1 MNHLD
6 PTQIEK
12 LKEIGTH
19 LKQHRQSLSIPIEEV
34 AKQTFIPLHIL
45 QALEAGESD
54 RLPEPVYIQGFI
66 RRYANVL
73 KLDSAILANSF
84 PTSISLVKSDTSN
97 SEKSETLS
105 GVLPVQYYDSS
116 NEEEPKTLSSK
127 SLIKSRITNLGKI
140 QSGFKNIY
148 IYLIYIVLV
157 IAACGTLFHLLSKQ
171 QTPSPSPPTQESPSP
186 NPQIQESPSPSPPTQ
201 ESPSLSPQIQESP
214 SPSPP
219 TQESPSPSP
228 QIQESPS
235 PSPQIQESP
244 SPSPQIQ
251 ESPSPS
257 PQIQES
263 PSPQPQTTVA
273 SPPEPVESVELTV
286 SLNDESWVRVI
297 VDGKTEFEGIL
308 TKGDKETWTAK
319 EQLSIRAGNAGAV
332 MISLNQQEPKS
343 LGAPGAV
350 EEVTFS
356 KSSSP

>member
-6 PTQIEK
+6 PTQIDK
-12 LKEIGTH
+12 LKEIGMH
-19 LKQHRQSLSIPIEEV
+19 LKQHRQSLSISIEEV

-73 KLDSAILANSF
+73 KLDGAILANSF

-97 SEKSETLS
+97 SEKSETIS

-140 QSGFKNIY
+140 KSSFNNIA

-157 IAACGTLFHLLSKQ
+157 IAACSALFHLLSKQ
-171 QTPSPSPPTQESPSP
+171 QTSSPNLQTQTSPSPNPQPQESPSP
-186 NPQIQESPSPSPPTQ
+186 NPQPQASPSPN
-201 ESPSLSPQIQESP
+201 PQPQA
-214 SPSPP
+214 
-219 TQESPSPSP
+219 SPSPSP

-235 PSPQIQESP
+235 LSPPTQASP

-251 ESPSPS
+251 ESPSLS
-257 PQIQES
+257 PPTQASPS

-273 SPPEPVESVELTV
+273 EPIESVELTV
-286 SLNDESWVRVI
+286 SFNDESWVRVI

-319 EQLSIRAGNAGAV
+319 EQLTIRAGNAGAV

-343 LGAPGAV
+343 LGATGAV

-356 KSSSP
+356 NNSSR